1 MYFFFPLLLS
11 GNFSFFLFL
20 LWQCSCCTKIN
31 FVIFNQ
37 HNLPTNNLFSYYPR
51 PRQSHSHASCPA
63 LFLFFLSFLLC
74 IIQTLVMIMHERIR
88 LKESKLNWFDL
99 SAANLSGIFYLLM
112 LRVMVKKII
121 FWRVDPEMKLSQSII
136 VWVIRDVYG
145 SFEVKTDTK
154 ISLIKLLI
162 YQTEKHNNA

>member
-1 MYFFFPLLLS
+1 
-11 GNFSFFLFL
+11 
-20 LWQCSCCTKIN
+20 
-31 FVIFNQ
+31 
-37 HNLPTNNLFSYYPR
+37 
-51 PRQSHSHASCPA
+51 
-63 LFLFFLSFLLC
+63 
-74 IIQTLVMIMHERIR
+74 MHERIR

-99 SAANLSGIFYLLM
+99 SAANLSGIFYLLV

-145 SFEVKTDTK
+145 SFEVKKDTK